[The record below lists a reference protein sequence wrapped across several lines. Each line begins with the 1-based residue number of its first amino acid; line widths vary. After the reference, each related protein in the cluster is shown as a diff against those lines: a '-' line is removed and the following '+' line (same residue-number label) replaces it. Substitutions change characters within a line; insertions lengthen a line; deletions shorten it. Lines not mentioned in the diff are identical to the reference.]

1 MVDRDYIPERGD
13 IVWLD
18 FSPTLGRE
26 QRGKRP
32 AVVISSKI
40 YNERSGLA
48 LVCPITS
55 KAKGY
60 NFEVEVIEK
69 KITGVALADHAR
81 SLDWK
86 IRNPKFITKL
96 APENFREIIS
106 KLTVLII
113 SA

>member
-60 NFEVEVIEK
+60 NFEAEAREK
-69 KITGVALADHAR
+69 KINGVALADHVR

-86 IRNPKFITKL
+86 IRNPKFISKL
-96 APENFREIIS
+96 APENFREIIG

-113 SA
+113 NA

>member
-1 MVDRDYIPERGD
+1 
-13 IVWLD
+13 LD

-55 KAKGY
+55 IAKGY
-60 NFEVEVIEK
+60 NFEVEVREK
-69 KITGVALADHAR
+69 KINGVALADHVR

-86 IRNPKFITKL
+86 IRNPKFISKL
-96 APENFREIIS
+96 ATENFKEIIS
-106 KLTVLII
+106 KLIVLIT